1 MNFLAHFFLAYPHK
15 GHIVGN
21 FIADFVKGKKYL
33 NYPQDIQEGII
44 MHRKIDT
51 FTDTH
56 PTVKQSIKKIREEQG
71 KFSPVVI
78 DMFYDYFL
86 AAYWE
91 NHSPKIKLETF
102 TFEIF
107 QVLDQYSTLF
117 PERVQAFYP
126 YMKNGNWLL
135 RYATVRGIG
144 SSLKGLYKRTGGI
157 SNMHLGE
164 QTLRNYYKELKADF
178 EAFFP
183 ELEQYVHTIKN

>member
-1 MNFLAHFFLAYPHK
+1 MNFLAHFLLAYPNK

-33 NYPQDIQEGII
+33 NYPEEIQQGII

-56 PTVKQSIKKIREEQG
+56 PTVKQSIKRIREEQG

-91 NHSPKIKLETF
+91 KHFQLMDLASF
-102 TFEIF
+102 SAEIF
-107 QVLDQYSTLF
+107 HMLDQHTSVF
-117 PERVQAFYP
+117 PEKVNAFYP
-126 YMKNGNWLL
+126 YMKNGNWLM
-135 RYATVRGIG
+135 RYASVEGIS

-157 SNMHLGE
+157 SNMHLAE
-164 QTLRNYYKELKADF
+164 ATLRKHYHELKRDF

-183 ELEQYVHTIKN
+183 ELENYVDSIK